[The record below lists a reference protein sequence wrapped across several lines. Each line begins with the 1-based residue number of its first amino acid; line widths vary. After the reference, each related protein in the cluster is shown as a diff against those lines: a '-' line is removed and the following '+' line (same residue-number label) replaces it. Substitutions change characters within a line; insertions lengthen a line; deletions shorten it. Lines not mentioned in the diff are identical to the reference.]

1 MAFIG
6 VALLV
11 AAGLAFLI
19 NADVGSLFGMDKDQ
33 TARLI
38 PLLIIGLLI
47 AAGLFGRRIRFAQ
60 MLGGA
65 VLWVGMFAVVITMYS
80 YRFEIVGL
88 SNRVLGELMPGAAV
102 VTDQKNSVTIRKGF
116 SNTFSMDVRV
126 NNANVRM
133 IFDTGASVVVL
144 TRSDARAAGI
154 DVDSLRFNIPV
165 QTANGTG
172 KAAAIN
178 LKQIEVGGIVRKD
191 IRAFVAEQGALET
204 SLLGMTFL
212 QTLSAYTVSRDTL
225 KLQG

>member
-6 VALLV
+6 VALIV

-19 NADVGSLFGMDKDQ
+19 NADMGSLFGMNQDQ
-33 TARLI
+33 TAQLI

-47 AAGLFGRRIRFAQ
+47 ASGLFGRRIRLSQ

-65 VLWVGMFAVVITMYS
+65 LLWVGMFAILIAGYS
-80 YRFEIVGL
+80 YRFEIAGL
-88 SNRVLGELMPGAAV
+88 SNRMLGELMPGAAV
-102 VTDQKNSVTIRKGF
+102 VTDQENSVTIRKGF
-116 SNTFSMDVRV
+116 ASTFTMDVRV
-126 NNANVRM
+126 NNANMRM

-144 TRSDARAAGI
+144 TQDDARAAGI
-154 DVDSLRFNIPV
+154 IVDNLRFDIPV

-172 KAAAIN
+172 KAAAIV
-178 LKQIEVGGIVRKD
+178 LKQIEVGGILRKD
-191 IRAFVAEQGALET
+191 IRAFVAEKGALET

-212 QTLSAYTVSRDTL
+212 QTLSAYTVSRDSL